1 MNSGKLISVAR
12 GLAPADLILKNAR
25 IVNVFSGEIEQGNV
39 AVCEGNIAG
48 IGDYREAR
56 EIVDLDG
63 KYLVPGFIDGH
74 VHLESSMLSAPQY
87 ARAVVPRGTLSM
99 VTDLHEIANVAGI
112 EGLRYVLNSARK
124 LPLDVFLMAPS
135 CVPATHLET
144 SGADLDAVAL
154 KQILRW
160 KETIG
165 LGEMMNFP
173 GVLNRDDG
181 VLSKLRLASGK
192 PSDGHAPGLSGR
204 ELNAYVAAGIQ
215 SDHESTT
222 LEEAKEKLRRGVYVM
237 IREGSSEK
245 NLEALLPIVTERTL
259 PRCMLV
265 VDDRTCVDLLK
276 DGDLDAVVRKAIGLG
291 LDPIS
296 AIQMVTLNPATY
308 FGLEGLGAVAPGYR
322 ANLVVIDDLISFRI
336 SLVFHNG
343 QMVARDGEPVFK
355 VGSVASNSL
364 GHTVSVKSLR
374 LGALR
379 FPSTDTNGV
388 VEVPV
393 IEIVPGQIVTRRRQ
407 EQLRIV
413 NGDVLPEVSRDI
425 LKAAVIE
432 RHKATGNVGVGF
444 VRGFGLKA
452 GALGSSVAHDSH
464 NIVAIG
470 TDDTSILTA
479 VAEIERLQGGLVA
492 ANGNRVIASLPLP
505 VAGLLSERSM
515 EETVSVLANVESAAS
530 GLGSRL
536 DSPFSTLSFLALPVI
551 PDLRLTDLG
560 LVDVNEFRLIS

>member
-276 DGDLDAVVRKAIGLG
+276 DGDLDAVVRKAVGLG

-343 QMVARDGEPVFK
+343 QMVAREGEPVFK
-355 VGSVASNSL
+355 VGSAASNSL

-432 RHKATGNVGVGF
+432 RHKFTGNVGVGF

-515 EETVSVLANVESAAS
+515 EETVSGLANVESAAS